1 MWLGISLHASF
12 AAASVPK
19 NLISDDILHN
29 KICSYIQLFVQV
41 CGSQRDILSP
51 RVGCKLPRLHG
62 LTHFSRQIE
71 SFGSA
76 ENFNGSYLESHLKT
90 FVKLPG
96 RTTRRTHSEFSLDII
111 NRWSQ
116 HASIMQYIQKQ
127 DSYDASF
134 TEREDV
140 ENQSDR
146 SQNIKYPNESFALG
160 ENETMLKLSKVVFHY
175 SIFGNDRSWYT
186 CFGRNKE
193 RGIFH
198 PFMTLDRSQ
207 KDELSRFLNREVKPS
222 GITRVNCHYQVRVLC
237 PSHDSTIDRP
247 LTKMTFR
254 CNPKYRSN
262 PWFDWVN
269 VEYSIANED
278 RSVASRLYMILSHQS
293 MIDRNPDVKEIF
305 TLVQSLKNFITPRY
319 SDLTCWHSDELYTSS
334 KVVSFSRSIS
344 GPTFVLPSIYRNNQY
359 SQIEENILSNEHYIV
374 IPPRESWSDIG
385 WDHL

>member
-1 MWLGISLHASF
+1 
-12 AAASVPK
+12 
-19 NLISDDILHN
+19 
-29 KICSYIQLFVQV
+29 
-41 CGSQRDILSP
+41 
-51 RVGCKLPRLHG
+51 
-62 LTHFSRQIE
+62 
-71 SFGSA
+71 
-76 ENFNGSYLESHLKT
+76 
-90 FVKLPG
+90 
-96 RTTRRTHSEFSLDII
+96 
-111 NRWSQ
+111 
-116 HASIMQYIQKQ
+116 MQYIQKQ
-127 DSYDASF
+127 DSHNASF

-146 SQNIKYPNESFALG
+146 SQNIKYPNGLFASG
-160 ENETMLKLSKVVFHY
+160 ENETMLKLSEVVFHY
-175 SIFGNDRSWYT
+175 SIFGNDRSWYN
-186 CFGRNKE
+186 CFGRNTE

-237 PSHDSTIDRP
+237 PSHDATIDRP

-278 RSVASRLYMILSHQS
+278 RSVASQLYMILSHQS
-293 MIDRNPDVKEIF
+293 LNDKNPDVKEIF

-319 SDLTCWHSDELYTSS
+319 SDLTCWHSYELYTSS

-344 GPTFVLPSIYRNNQY
+344 GPTFVLPSIYHNNQY
-359 SQIEENILSNEHYIV
+359 SQIEGNILSNEHYIV
-374 IPPRESWSDIG
+374 IPPRESWSDMG